1 MPVQYKT
8 LHSAVLNTHLQLS
21 GTFDAITVKYCA
33 WGVWKQ
39 RLTLSRKELH
49 LVRRPILNSKWQTL
63 QVEQYVITLCSSTP
77 AMSEI
82 DLTEPVQQSLAALAG
97 IGV

>member
-1 MPVQYKT
+1 MQ
-8 LHSAVLNTHLQLS
+8 SLS
-21 GTFDAITVKYCA
+21 SIAHGAL
-33 WGVWKQ
+33 GVWKQ
-39 RLTLSRKELH
+39 GLTLSRKELH

-63 QVEQYVITLCSSTP
+63 QVEQYVISLCSNTP